1 MPNAKDMKRNPGS
14 TREGCGDILGEDD
27 GCKKLASL
35 RNSIFFMLVGCG
47 MFPMVGL
54 NLPECTTGNPNLNLD
69 LHLPMCQHPGGSRG
83 YIDLTV
89 IGPFFSNWPT

>member
-1 MPNAKDMKRNPGS
+1 MPWMPNAKDMKRNPGS

-35 RNSIFFMLVGCG
+35 RKSIFFMLVGCG

-54 NLPECTTGNPNLNLD
+54 NLPDLPPNAGLNVNP
-69 LHLPMCQHPGGSRG
+69 PG
-83 YIDLTV
+83 
-89 IGPFFSNWPT
+89 